1 MPLKSSSPSFR
12 QGATFATIG
21 AFVVDLWNNQSI
33 ARWFFVQN
41 GIYFFL
47 GLVWGFFG
55 SAFGLGSDFGFG
67 SSTGLGFGSGFGFS
81 AGGLEKVKFFHEKQ
95 KQNYCGKQYSLF
107 SLWIGRHHCCDL
119 FLWSESNFVWNRD
132 EIYVFGTNIEQYLLP
147 HNRCD
152 FLIFFLLFLFLIKL
166 TLLIVRK

>member
-12 QGATFATIG
+12 EGATFATIG
-21 AFVVDLWNNQSI
+21 AFVVDLRNNESI

-95 KQNYCGKQYSLF
+95 KQNYCGNKTYF
-107 SLWIGRHHCCDL
+107 
-119 FLWSESNFVWNRD
+119 FLSGLGGTTAVIFFFGLNQILC
-132 EIYVFGTNIEQYLLP
+132 EIATKYIVIIIYGTNIE
-147 HNRCD
+147 
-152 FLIFFLLFLFLIKL
+152 
-166 TLLIVRK
+166 

>member
-12 QGATFATIG
+12 EGATFATIG

-33 ARWFFVQN
+33 TRRFFVQN
-41 GIYFFL
+41 GIFYFFL

-81 AGGLEKVKFFHEKQ
+81 AGGLEKVKTELLLKTRLTF
-95 KQNYCGKQYSLF
+95 F
-107 SLWIGRHHCCDL
+107 SLDWEAPL
-119 FLWSESNFVWNRD
+119 LWSFSLVWIKFCVKSRRN
-132 EIYVFGTNIEQYLLP
+132 IFGTNIEQYLLP

-166 TLLIVRK
+166 TLLIVR

>member
-12 QGATFATIG
+12 EGATFATIG
-21 AFVVDLWNNQSI
+21 AFVVDLLNNQSI
-33 ARWFFVQN
+33 SEWFFGQN

-81 AGGLEKVKFFHEKQ
+81 AGGLEKVKFFSRKTKTELLRKTR
-95 KQNYCGKQYSLF
+95 LTFF
-107 SLWIGRHHCCDL
+107 SLDWEAPL
-119 FLWSESNFVWNRD
+119 LWSFSLVWIKFCVKSRRN
-132 EIYVFGTNIEQYLLP
+132 IFGTNIEQYLLP

-152 FLIFFLLFLFLIKL
+152 FLIFFLLFLFLVKL
-166 TLLIVRK
+166 TLLIVR

>member
-12 QGATFATIG
+12 EGATFATIG

-33 ARWFFVQN
+33 SEWFFGQN

-67 SSTGLGFGSGFGFS
+67 SSTGLDFDEAFGLYDVVRLGM
-81 AGGLEKVKFFHEKQ
+81 L
-95 KQNYCGKQYSLF
+95 SLPF
-107 SLWIGRHHCCDL
+107 NAFNTMPVHSLR
-119 FLWSESNFVWNRD
+119 
-132 EIYVFGTNIEQYLLP
+132 
-147 HNRCD
+147 
-152 FLIFFLLFLFLIKL
+152 IFRFA
-166 TLLIVRK
+166 V

>member
-12 QGATFATIG
+12 EGATFATIG

-33 ARWFFVQN
+33 TRRFFVQN
-41 GIYFFL
+41 GIFYFFL

-81 AGGLEKVKFFHEKQ
+81 AGGLEKVKFFFKKKKKKRIISGNKTH
-95 KQNYCGKQYSLF
+95 F
-107 SLWIGRHHCCDL
+107 
-119 FLWSESNFVWNRD
+119 FLSGLG
-132 EIYVFGTNIEQYLLP
+132 GTTAV
-147 HNRCD
+147 
-152 FLIFFLLFLFLIKL
+152 IFFFGLNQILCEIATKY
-166 TLLIVRK
+166 I

>member
-12 QGATFATIG
+12 EGATFATIG

-81 AGGLEKVKFFHEKQ
+81 AGGLEKVKFFSKKQ
-95 KQNYCGKQYSLF
+95 KNRIVSGNKTHF
-107 SLWIGRHHCCDL
+107 
-119 FLWSESNFVWNRD
+119 FLSGLG
-132 EIYVFGTNIEQYLLP
+132 GTTAV
-147 HNRCD
+147 
-152 FLIFFLLFLFLIKL
+152 IFFFGLNKILCEIATNYRTHL
-166 TLLIVRK
+166 